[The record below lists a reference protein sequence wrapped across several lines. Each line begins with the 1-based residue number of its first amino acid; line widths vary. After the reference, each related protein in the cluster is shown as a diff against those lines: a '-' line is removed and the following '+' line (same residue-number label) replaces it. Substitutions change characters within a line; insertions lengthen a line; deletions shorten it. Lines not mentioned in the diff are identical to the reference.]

1 VNDPDYNVR
10 NVSDGCEIAFAPTT
24 LDASSGWQCGNG
36 ISQPTLRNVIKQSI
50 LLEEHIAEK
59 NKYCIA
65 CIIKHF
71 QHIVGLLE
79 EAVWLAGKN
88 IDKYPLL
95 EGSPEFYQH
104 IFEVW
109 LSNRHDETTKKQV
122 LDAIRE
128 RRRKLI
134 EIYYIST

>member
-1 VNDPDYNVR
+1 V
-10 NVSDGCEIAFAPTT
+10 
-24 LDASSGWQCGNG
+24 
-36 ISQPTLRNVIKQSI
+36 RNVIKQSI

-88 IDKYPLL
+88 IDRYPLL
-95 EGSPEFYQH
+95 ERSQEFYQH